1 MLPPSAKPQ
10 VLGFVRTRNRVMPD
24 PKDRSKVASGFA
36 SGVDNL
42 TPEERKGFEDRLSKL
57 DAKLGDVQSR
67 RDKAIESQEDKAMRS
82 KGMAMGLRMSSE
94 LVAAV
99 IVGGLIGFGL
109 DKWFETTPWLFLVF
123 FLLGCAAGMVNITRA
138 FTKMQAEIAAK
149 TGGDIG
155 QDLADVDEE

>member
-1 MLPPSAKPQ
+1 
-10 VLGFVRTRNRVMPD
+10 MPD
-24 PKDRSKVASGFA
+24 PQDRPKVGSDLP

-57 DAKLGDVQSR
+57 DSRLDDVQKR
-67 RDKAIESQEDKAMRS
+67 RRTEMETAEDKVMRS

-99 IVGGLIGFGL
+99 IVGGLIGYGL
-109 DKWFETTPWLFLVF
+109 DQWLETTPWLFLVF
-123 FLLGCAAGMVNITRA
+123 FMLGCAAGMINITRA
-138 FTKMQAEIAAK
+138 FTKMQAEIAEK

-155 QDLADVDEE
+155 QDLADVDDD